1 MRSQPIVSALARW
14 LAFTL
19 VWAAG
24 HGALAGQPVE
34 ESPGEDGEALMR
46 READRQAVLLRAS
59 EETRRRAVGLL
70 RARKPGEAL
79 SLVSDSLRLLPLNPT
94 TQPMINSLLS
104 LRHQSLLRRA
114 AEDLARGDLASARE
128 GYQGLPA
135 ELQAG
140 SEGRALAQRLSE
152 AERDPPEPPI
162 ESASP
167 DFLPAQRE
175 AAELAARGRAQLAA
189 GDLEGAQ
196 QSFRELERR
205 DPFSNEARN
214 RLRQIAERRAEGG
227 ELNRTQ
233 SRSEMLAEV
242 AQAWQRPGVRDDRSP
257 DAAATAAQ
265 DQPLAAKLGAILV
278 PSVSFTGVD
287 LGRVVATLSALSED
301 LDDSAGSDKGVNIV
315 LLDATDKSPQV
326 NITLRNL
333 SLKRVLDFVTDAVGY
348 QYEIQADAVV
358 VRPGGETSSLDTAFF
373 PVARSTV
380 IRMTG
385 PGAVPSATAPVPSA
399 DPFAFAPLAPAAPA
413 ASEAQSLR
421 GFLQQAGVNFDGVA
435 GSSLAYDGSAMIV
448 TQTTRNLER
457 IRNILNRYNDVRQVE
472 IEAKFIEVQEGALEE
487 LGVTWNVTR
496 RGPPLVDPASGE
508 PLLGATGR
516 PIYSAQEVYSS
527 AGNRSLADAYRSS
540 SNGNAILIDGQPV
553 ASTAPPTF
561 PGAVLLG
568 GAGSALADVR
578 SVVADFDVNAI
589 VRALSQKQGT
599 DLLSAPK
606 VTVLSG
612 NPANIVVA
620 QELRYPQSFGEIQS
634 QVGSSNSSGS
644 SGSAGV
650 TVTAGTPRDFTT
662 RNVGVELRV
671 TPTVEEDDY
680 SISLD
685 LNPKVTEFEGFVE
698 YGGPSLA
705 ISSGKTVTVPPGFYQ
720 PIFSV
725 REVST
730 KVTLWDGATLVMGGL
745 TREEVREVD
754 DRVPI
759 LGSIP
764 ILGRAFRS
772 KGESAQKR
780 NLLIFV
786 TANLVSPGGSLKK
799 QAVGVTAPSTRF
811 QNPTVVT
818 PGGPESRR

>member
-1 MRSQPIVSALARW
+1 MKPAYSWKVRGRW
-14 LAFTL
+14 LLAVLGLLMGDGSTRL
-19 VWAAG
+19 QGADEAPREDAATI
-24 HGALAGQPVE
+24 
-34 ESPGEDGEALMR
+34 MR
-46 READRQAVLLRAS
+46 READRQAALLRAS
-59 EETRRRAVGLL
+59 DETRRRAVGLM
-70 RARKPGEAL
+70 RARRPAEAL
-79 SLVSDSLRLLPLNPT
+79 ALVTDTLRLLPLNPT
-94 TQPMINSLLS
+94 TEPMVNSLLS
-104 LRHQSLLRRA
+104 LRHQGLLRRA
-114 AEDLARGDLASARE
+114 AEELGRGDLAAARE
-128 GYQGLPA
+128 SFAALPP
-135 ELQAG
+135 EMQADD
-140 SEGRALAQRLSE
+140 EGRTFARRLSD

-162 ESASP
+162 EVASP
-167 DFLPAQRE
+167 DFVAAQRG
-175 AAELAARGRAQLAA
+175 AAELSARGRTQLAA
-189 GDLEGAQ
+189 GDWEGAQ
-196 QSFRELERR
+196 ESFREMERR
-205 DPFSNEARN
+205 DPSSAEARS
-214 RLRQIAERRAEGG
+214 RLREIAQRRAEGG
-227 ELNRTQ
+227 ELNRSQ

-242 AQAWQRPGVRDDRSP
+242 AQAWQRPGVREDRGT
-257 DAAATAAQ
+257 DTAATDTQ
-265 DQPLAAKLGAILV
+265 DRPLAAKLAATMI
-278 PSVSFTGVD
+278 PSVSFNGVD
-287 LGRVVATLSALSED
+287 LARVVATLSELSEE
-301 LDDSAGSDKGVNIV
+301 LDVSAEPEKGVNIV
-315 LLDATDKSPQV
+315 LLDPAEKSPLV
-326 NITLRNL
+326 SLTLRNL

-358 VRPGGETSSLDTAFF
+358 VRPGGEISSLDTAFF

-385 PGAVPSATAPVPSA
+385 PGAVPVPAPASAA
-399 DPFAFAPLAPAAPA
+399 DPFAFAPLAAAAPV

-421 GFLQQAGVNFDGVA
+421 GFLQQAGVNFDSVA

-487 LGVTWNVTR
+487 LGITWNVTR
-496 RGPPLVDPASGE
+496 RGPPLVDAASGA

-516 PIYSAQEVYSS
+516 PVYSAQEVYSS
-527 AGNRSLADAYRSS
+527 VGNRSLADAYRNS

-568 GAGSALADVR
+568 GAGAALADVR

-745 TREEVREVD
+745 TREEVRAVH

-786 TANLVSPGGSLKK
+786 TANLVSPGGSFKK
-799 QAVGVTAPSTRF
+799 QTVGGTAPSARF

-818 PGGPESRR
+818 PRGPETRR

>member
-1 MRSQPIVSALARW
+1 MKPAYSWKVRGRW
-14 LAFTL
+14 LLAVLGLLMGDGSTRL
-19 VWAAG
+19 QGADEAPREDAATI
-24 HGALAGQPVE
+24 
-34 ESPGEDGEALMR
+34 MR
-46 READRQAVLLRAS
+46 READRQAALLRAS
-59 EETRRRAVGLL
+59 DETRRRAVGLM
-70 RARKPGEAL
+70 RARRPAEAL
-79 SLVSDSLRLLPLNPT
+79 ALVTDTLRLLPLNPT
-94 TQPMINSLLS
+94 TEPMVNSLLS
-104 LRHQSLLRRA
+104 LRHQGLLRRA
-114 AEDLARGDLASARE
+114 AEELGRGDLAAARE
-128 GYQGLPA
+128 SFAALPP
-135 ELQAG
+135 EMQADD
-140 SEGRALAQRLSE
+140 EGRTFARRLSD

-162 ESASP
+162 EVASP
-167 DFLPAQRE
+167 DFVAAQRG
-175 AAELAARGRAQLAA
+175 AAELSARGRTQLAA
-189 GDLEGAQ
+189 GDWEGAQ
-196 QSFRELERR
+196 ESFREMERR
-205 DPFSNEARN
+205 DPSSAEARS
-214 RLRQIAERRAEGG
+214 RLREIAQRRAEGG
-227 ELNRTQ
+227 ELNRSQ

-242 AQAWQRPGVRDDRSP
+242 AQAWQRPGVREDRGT
-257 DAAATAAQ
+257 DTAATDTQ
-265 DQPLAAKLGAILV
+265 DRPLAAKLAATMI
-278 PSVSFTGVD
+278 PSVSFNGVD
-287 LGRVVATLSALSED
+287 LARVVATLSELSEE
-301 LDDSAGSDKGVNIV
+301 LDVSAEPEKGVNIV
-315 LLDATDKSPQV
+315 LLDPAEKSPLV
-326 NITLRNL
+326 SLTLRNL

-358 VRPGGETSSLDTAFF
+358 VRPGGEISSLDTAFF

-385 PGAVPSATAPVPSA
+385 PGAVPVPAPASAA
-399 DPFAFAPLAPAAPA
+399 DPFAFAPLAAASPV

-421 GFLQQAGVNFDGVA
+421 GFLQQAGVNFDSVA

-487 LGVTWNVTR
+487 LGITWNVTR
-496 RGPPLVDPASGE
+496 RGPPLVDAASGA

-516 PIYSAQEVYSS
+516 PVYSAQEVYSS
-527 AGNRSLADAYRSS
+527 VGNRSLADAYRNS

-568 GAGSALADVR
+568 GAGAALADVR

-745 TREEVREVD
+745 TREEVRAVH

-786 TANLVSPGGSLKK
+786 TANLVSPGGSFKK
-799 QAVGVTAPSTRF
+799 QTVGGTAPSARY
-811 QNPTVVT
+811 QNPTVVS
-818 PGGPESRR
+818 PRGPETRR

>member
-1 MRSQPIVSALARW
+1 MNGLFRWIVLGLLGLRVADFALVA
-14 LAFTL
+14 
-19 VWAAG
+19 
-24 HGALAGQPVE
+24 QPVE
-34 ESPGEDGEALMR
+34 SAEDRDADALMR
-46 READRQAVLLRAS
+46 AEADRQTRVIAAS
-59 EETRRRAVGLL
+59 EETRRRAVSLL
-70 RARKPGEAL
+70 RARKPTEAL
-79 SLVSDSLRLLPLNPT
+79 ALVSESLRLLPLNPT
-94 TQPMINSLLS
+94 TQPMVNSLLA
-104 LRHQSLLRRA
+104 LRDQGLLRRA
-114 AEDLARGDLASARE
+114 SDELARGDLPAARGTYQVLSPEVQAS
-128 GYQGLPA
+128 
-135 ELQAG
+135 
-140 SEGRALAQRLSE
+140 SEAQALARRLARS
-152 AERDPPEPPI
+152 ERDPPEPPI
-162 ESASP
+162 ETVSP
-167 DFLPAQRE
+167 EYVAQLRE
-175 AAELAARGRAQLAA
+175 TAELAARGRAQFAA

-196 QSFRELERR
+196 QTFREIERR
-205 DPFSNEARN
+205 DPSSEAARSFL
-214 RLRQIAERRAEGG
+214 LRIAERRTEGG

-233 SRSEMLAEV
+233 SRAEMLSEV
-242 AQAWQRPGVRDDRSP
+242 AQAWQRPGVRDDRGRDVAAV
-257 DAAATAAQ
+257 DAKDA
-265 DQPLAAKLGAILV
+265 PLAQKLASIMI
-278 PSVSFTGVD
+278 PNVSFNGVD
-287 LGRVVATLSALSED
+287 LGRVVATLSTISED
-301 LDDSAGSDKGVNIV
+301 FDSSTGPAKGVNIV
-315 LLDATDKSPQV
+315 LLDPAAKSPTV
-326 NITLRNL
+326 SITLRNL
-333 SLKRVLDFVTDAVGY
+333 SLKRVLDFVTDAIGY
-348 QYEIQADAVV
+348 QYEVQADAVV

-385 PGAVPSATAPVPSA
+385 PGAVSTPAAVASA
-399 DPFAFAPLAPAAPA
+399 DPFVFAPLTPSAPV
-413 ASEAQSLR
+413 ASEAQVLR
-421 GFLQQAGVNFDGVA
+421 GFLQQAGVNFDGVT

-487 LGVTWNVTR
+487 LGVTWNVSR
-496 RGPPLVDPASGE
+496 RGPPLVDPASGV
-508 PLLGATGR
+508 PLLDATGR

-527 AGNRSLADAYRSS
+527 AGNRSLAEAYRNS
-540 SNGNAILIDGQPV
+540 SNGNAIIIDGQPV

-568 GAGSALADVR
+568 GSGSVLADVR
-578 SVVADFDVNAI
+578 SVVGDFDVNAI

-764 ILGRAFRS
+764 IIGRAFRS
-772 KGESAQKR
+772 KGESSQKR

-799 QAVGVTAPSTRF
+799 EVVGATAPSTRF

-818 PGGPESRR
+818 PGGPETRR

>member
-1 MRSQPIVSALARW
+1 
-14 LAFTL
+14 
-19 VWAAG
+19 
-24 HGALAGQPVE
+24 
-34 ESPGEDGEALMR
+34 MR
-46 READRQAVLLRAS
+46 READRQAALLRAS
-59 EETRRRAVGLL
+59 DETRRRAVSLM
-70 RARKPGEAL
+70 RARRPAEAL
-79 SLVSDSLRLLPLNPT
+79 VLVTDTLRLLPLNPT
-94 TQPMINSLLS
+94 TEPMVNSLRS
-104 LRHQSLLRRA
+104 LRNQGLLRRA
-114 AEDLARGDLASARE
+114 AEELGRGDLAAARE
-128 GYQGLPA
+128 SFAAVPP
-135 ELQAG
+135 EMQADN
-140 SEGRALAQRLSE
+140 EGRAFAHLLSD

-162 ESASP
+162 EVASP
-167 DFLPAQRE
+167 DFVAARRG

-196 QSFRELERR
+196 QSFREIERR
-205 DPFSNEARN
+205 DPSSAEASS
-214 RLRQIAERRAEGG
+214 RLREIAERRAEGG
-227 ELNRTQ
+227 ELNRSQ

-242 AQAWQRPGVRDDRSP
+242 AQAWQRPGVREDRSA
-257 DAAATAAQ
+257 DAVAMDTQ
-265 DQPLAAKLGAILV
+265 DKPLAAKLAATMI
-278 PSVSFTGVD
+278 PNVSFNGVD
-287 LGRVVATLSALSED
+287 LARVVATLSELSEE
-301 LDDSAGSDKGVNIV
+301 LDVSAESEKGVNIV
-315 LLDATDKSPQV
+315 LLDPAEKSPLV
-326 NITLRNL
+326 SITLRNL

-358 VRPGGETSSLDTAFF
+358 VRPGGEITSLDTAFF

-385 PGAVPSATAPVPSA
+385 PGAVPLPTPASSA

-421 GFLQQAGVNFDGVA
+421 GFLQQAGVNFDSVA

-496 RGPPLVDPASGE
+496 RGPPLVDPASGT
-508 PLLGATGR
+508 PILDATGR
-516 PIYSAQEVYSS
+516 PVYSAQEVYSS
-527 AGNRSLADAYRSS
+527 AGNRSLADASRSS
-540 SNGNAILIDGQPV
+540 SNGNAILIDGRPV

-568 GAGSALADVR
+568 GAGAALADVR

-650 TVTAGTPRDFTT
+650 TVTAGTPRDFVT

-745 TREEVREVD
+745 TREEVRAVH

-764 ILGRAFRS
+764 LLGRAFRS

-799 QAVGVTAPSTRF
+799 QAVGGTAPSARF
-811 QNPTVVT
+811 QNPAVVT
-818 PGGPESRR
+818 PRGPETRR